1 MEWRQ
6 LNSPTRHHEGQLNSP
21 TRPRKRHHLLLIS
34 SVHPSSSL
42 SPITSPQSFTGT
54 SQQQATFSP
63 ELPHRCPPPRT
74 LPQRSPHHPP
84 LSFTAT
90 VCRHLYCLSP
100 ITSPQSFT
108 ATSQQQATFSP
119 ELPHRCPPPDPLPSL
134 TIHHITLPRLSLS
147 RFIVPT

>member
-1 MEWRQ
+1 MERRQ

-74 LPQRSPHHPP
+74 LPHHSPHHPP
-84 LSFTAT
+84 SSFTVT
-90 VCRHLYCLSP
+90 VHRPHIFALQLS
-100 ITSPQSFT
+100 SF
-108 ATSQQQATFSP
+108 
-119 ELPHRCPPPDPLPSL
+119 CPPQCQVETPQGLQSPKKKKETSK
-134 TIHHITLPRLSLS
+134 S
-147 RFIVPT
+147 